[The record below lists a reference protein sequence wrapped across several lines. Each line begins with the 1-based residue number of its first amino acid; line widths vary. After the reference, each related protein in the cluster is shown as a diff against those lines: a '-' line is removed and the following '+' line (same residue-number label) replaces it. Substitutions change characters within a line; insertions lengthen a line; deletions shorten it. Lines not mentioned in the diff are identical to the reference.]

1 LSNFAKFFIQPC
13 NTCSLSRY
21 GKIFCGLSNLITCF
35 TALIDRLL
43 FWVLSL
49 RTYFPDGGFLFRVWT
64 NKVSNLFRYPHFS
77 PLASVFFR
85 NMSSLTG
92 FPSNLFRFHP
102 YFTNFYP
109 FFSLYSPLRSRQGTA
124 PVRWQVMKIYACL
137 PLPINSVLRLLF
149 SSYRDCW
156 HEIGHNYC
164 YHYLLSSLSR
174 WIRLFPLSN
183 ILHC

>member
-1 LSNFAKFFIQPC
+1 VLGANFIEYLVDSRILLKFLIQPC
-13 NTCSLSRY
+13 NACSLSRY
-21 GKIFCGLSNLITCF
+21 GKILCGLSISITCF

-64 NKVSNLFRYPHFS
+64 NKVSNLFRYPHFR
-77 PLASVFFR
+77 PLASVIFR
-85 NMSSLTG
+85 NMSSLTDLL
-92 FPSNLFRFHP
+92 NNILRFHP
-102 YFTNFYP
+102 YFINSYS
-109 FFSLYSPLRSRQGTA
+109 FFSLYFRL
-124 PVRWQVMKIYACL
+124 ACL

-149 SSYRDCW
+149 SYYRDCW
-156 HEIGHNYC
+156 HEICHNY
-164 YHYLLSSLSR
+164 YNHYFFSSLSR